1 MVLPSEE
8 RKCGDLLSLHAIE
21 SSADTGHPSLAI
33 PPADNPWEN
42 PGSLEE
48 NRPIEILVPLIGL
61 GRSGRPSD
69 GVGMKLGLHAREEE
83 QAMQLRVRRMI

>member
-1 MVLPSEE
+1 MGEPRVA
-8 RKCGDLLSLHAIE
+8 RR
-21 SSADTGHPSLAI
+21 
-33 PPADNPWEN
+33 
-42 PGSLEE
+42 